1 MISPASFSRPPF
13 SAVSVAAGRLAA
25 GVAVARSGENASAAT
40 TGSSLAIEDELELS
54 TSKRPEEAVDGE
66 KGKDADGLTPEQEE
80 QVKELSDRD
89 REVRAHEQAHLA
101 AAGPHARGGPTYT
114 FQTGPDGRNY
124 AIGGEVQIDTS
135 PVDGDPEATIQKA
148 QIVRAA
154 ALAPAEPSA
163 QDRRVAAA
171 ATKMEQAAAAELK
184 AQRTA
189 AFKGEE
195 PEDQQSAPRIP
206 ARSTN
211 APSAG
216 RFLDLIA

>member
-1 MISPASFSRPPF
+1 MISLASFAKPSF
-13 SAVSVAAGRLAA
+13 SNVSAASRLAA
-25 GVAVARSGENASAAT
+25 GVQVARAEETEPNASK
-40 TGSSLAIEDELELS
+40 SSSAAIEDELELS
-54 TSKRPEEAVDGE
+54 TSQSSEATEEAKE
-66 KGKDADGLTPEQEE
+66 AREADGLTPEEEE

-184 AQRTA
+184 AQRTDA
-189 AFKGEE
+189 LTQDEAGS
-195 PEDQQSAPRIP
+195 QQSTPRSP
-206 ARSTN
+206 RN
-211 APSAG
+211 SAKTPDVG